1 LFFASRESN
10 TLRLTQ
16 FSNFAIRVLMYSA
29 LKGTIPSA
37 VPEIAKAYG
46 ASHNHIKKV
55 AAELCQLGYLHTVQG
70 RAGGVRLMR
79 RPEDIRI
86 GEVIRHTERRLVLVE
101 CFDLTSNTCPL
112 EPACQLKRALEESL
126 RAFFDVLDRYT
137 LADLIRS
144 PDQLSPLLAIGQTTA
159 GVTNSHGKQSPAIA

>member
-1 LFFASRESN
+1 M
-10 TLRLTQ
+10 RLTQ
-16 FSNFAIRVLMYSA
+16 FSNFAIRMLMYSA
-29 LKGTIPSA
+29 LKGTTPSA

-46 ASHNHIKKV
+46 ASYDHMKKV
-55 AAELCQLGYLHTVQG
+55 AAELCRLGYLQTVQG
-70 RAGGVRLMR
+70 RTGGVRLVR

-86 GEVIRHTERRLVLVE
+86 GEVIRHTERGVVFVE
-101 CFDLTSNTCPL
+101 CFDLESNTCPL

-144 PDQLSPLLAIGQTTA
+144 PDQLSPLLAIDQPAA
-159 GVTNSHGKQSPAIA
+159 GVRDSHAKQSSAIA